1 MLAPHLGVGGTA
13 GCPRRSTLLVASGSV
28 SASVSFS
35 CSASRAAPRAKA
47 ASQKQIR
54 PGTMS
59 ALLGIVGVKETPAKS
74 RLGFYMGLRNG
85 TA

>member
-1 MLAPHLGVGGTA
+1 L
-13 GCPRRSTLLVASGSV
+13 RSSAITGDGSDG
-28 SASVSFS
+28 
-35 CSASRAAPRAKA
+35 A